1 MKQLILIGAFLFLFC
16 KPILLLAQP
25 EPDQKPT
32 PEMEFQ
38 DSFYESLLQKGIE
51 NNDKAIVALEKC
63 LKLQPENATVY
74 SELGRNYLAQK
85 DYKNAYDSF
94 EKATKIDPKNRWFWV
109 GMYDV
114 CYETKEYK
122 KAIDVVLKL
131 IEFKKEYKEDLVSL
145 YMNTQQ
151 FDKALDLINELNDNV
166 GKSDLRENY
175 KYQIIQEPEYQSV
188 ERINLINQIKKYPK
202 EESNYISL
210 IAMYYKNNQDDKA
223 LEVAKSL
230 AKEIPT
236 SDWAQVNLFQLYL
249 TTNDAANMVQSM
261 NFVLASSKIDSK
273 IKHRMLNEFL
283 IYSKDKPQ
291 LDPDLDKAISF
302 FRNDKEVAVAKEVG
316 KFFHSKEN
324 WPKAIHFYEMYLI
337 NNNED
342 IETALLLLEAY
353 TETAQF
359 DVIVKKSEMW
369 IQLFPSQPQFYYFA
383 GLGNNQLL
391 AFKKA
396 KDLLE
401 TGLDFV
407 VENPALE
414 INFYIQLGE
423 AFSGLGDSNKKEMY
437 FSKAENALK
446 QTKK

>member
-1 MKQLILIGAFLFLFC
+1 MKNLIIISAFLILLCTPALLF
-16 KPILLLAQP
+16 AQP
-25 EPDQKPT
+25 EPNQKPT

-38 DSFYESLLQKGIE
+38 DAFYESLLQKGIE

-63 LKLQPENATVY
+63 LELQPENATVY

-85 DYKNAYDSF
+85 DYKNAFISF
-94 EKATKIDPKNRWFWV
+94 EKAAKIDPTNKWFLV

-114 CYETKEYK
+114 CYETKEYL
-122 KAIDVVLKL
+122 KAIDIVTKL

-151 FDKALDLINELNDNV
+151 FDKALDLINELNEKV
-166 GKSDLRENY
+166 GKSELRDNY
-175 KYQIIQEPEYQSV
+175 KYQILQEPEYQSM

-202 EESNYISL
+202 EESNYIAL
-210 IAMYYKNNQDDKA
+210 IALYYKNNLDEKA
-223 LEVAKSL
+223 LELSKLLSQ
-230 AKEIPT
+230 EIPT

-249 TTNDAANMVQSM
+249 ISNDDANVVKSM

-283 IYSKDKPQ
+283 IYSNNKPQ
-291 LDPDLDKAISF
+291 LDLDLDKAISF
-302 FRNDKEVAVAKEVG
+302 FDNDKEVAVAKEVG
-316 KFFHSKEN
+316 KFYHSKGN
-324 WPKAIHFYEMYLI
+324 TQKAIRFYELYLSK
-337 NNNED
+337 NNED
-342 IETALLLLEAY
+342 IEAALLLLEAY

-359 DVIVKKSEMW
+359 DVIIKKANEW
-369 IQLFPSQPQFYYFA
+369 IQIFPSQPQFYYFA

-396 KDLLE
+396 KELLE

-407 VENPALE
+407 VDNPALE

-423 AFSGLGDSNKKEMY
+423 AFSGLGDNNKKEMY

-446 QTKK
+446 QTRK

>member
-1 MKQLILIGAFLFLFC
+1 MLFAPIYLFAQEEP
-16 KPILLLAQP
+16 KDTLALA
-25 EPDQKPT
+25 ENKF
-32 PEMEFQ
+32 E
-38 DSFYESLLQKGIE
+38 DSFFESLKQKGME
-51 NNDKAIVALEKC
+51 NYDKAIESLENC
-63 LKLQPENATVY
+63 QTLQPENGVVY
-74 SELGRNYLAQK
+74 FELGKNYLSQK
-85 DYKNAYDSF
+85 KYNEAYDNF
-94 EKATKIDPKNRWFWV
+94 EKATKIDPKNRWAWV

-114 CYETKEYK
+114 CYDTHDYNQ
-122 KAIDVVLKL
+122 AINIVQKL
-131 IEFKKEYKEDLVSL
+131 VEFKADYREDLVSL

-175 KYQIIQEPEYQSV
+175 KYQILQEPQYQSV

-223 LEVAKSL
+223 LELAKIL

-249 TTNDAANMVQSM
+249 TTNDDANMVQSV

-291 LDPDLDKAISF
+291 LDLDLDKAISF

-316 KFFHSKEN
+316 KFFHTKEN

-359 DVIVKKSEMW
+359 DVIVKKSEAW

-396 KDLLE
+396 KELLE

-407 VENPALE
+407 VDNPALE

-423 AFSGLGDSNKKEMY
+423 AFSGLGDNNKKEMY

-446 QTKK
+446 QTRK

>member
-1 MKQLILIGAFLFLFC
+1 MKNIILIGIFWVLLC
-16 KPILLLAQP
+16 NPIELLAQP
-25 EPDQKPT
+25 EPIQKPT

-38 DSFYESLLQKGIE
+38 DAFYESLLQKGIE
-51 NNDKAIVALEKC
+51 NNDKAIVALQKC
-63 LKLQPENATVY
+63 VALQPENATVY

-85 DYKNAYDSF
+85 DYKNAYNSF
-94 EKATKIDPKNRWFWV
+94 EKATKIDPKNRWYWV

-114 CYETKEYK
+114 CYETKEYL
-122 KAIDVVLKL
+122 KAIDIVTKL
-131 IEFKKEYKEDLVSL
+131 TEFKKEYKEELVSL

-151 FDKALDLINELNDNV
+151 FDKALDLINELNDKV

-175 KYQIIQEPEYQSV
+175 KYQILQQPEYQSV
-188 ERINLINQIKKYPK
+188 ERINLTNQIKKYPK

-210 IAMYYKNNQDDKA
+210 IALYYKNNQDDKA
-223 LEVAKSL
+223 LEVAKIL

-236 SDWAQVNLFQLYL
+236 SDWAQVNLYQLYL
-249 TTNDAANMVQSM
+249 TTNDDANVVKSM
-261 NFVLASSKIDSK
+261 NYVLASSKIDSK

-283 IYSKDKPQ
+283 IYCKDKPQ

-302 FRNDKEVAVAKEVG
+302 FANDKEVAVAKEVG
-316 KFFHSKEN
+316 KFYHTKKN
-324 WPKAIHFYEMYLI
+324 WSKAIHFYEMHLL

-359 DVIVKKSEMW
+359 DVIIKKSEDW

-383 GLGNNQLL
+383 GLANNQLL

-407 VENPALE
+407 LENPALE

-423 AFSGLGDSNKKEMY
+423 AFSGLGDSTKKEMY

>member
-1 MKQLILIGAFLFLFC
+1 MKKIILIGTFLVLLC

-175 KYQIIQEPEYQSV
+175 KYQILQEPQYQSV

-210 IAMYYKNNQDDKA
+210 IALYYKNNQDDKA

-249 TTNDAANMVQSM
+249 NTNDDANVVQSM

-316 KFFHSKEN
+316 KFYHSKQN
-324 WPKAIHFYEMYLI
+324 WLKAIHFYEMYLI

-359 DVIVKKSEMW
+359 DVIVKKSEAW
-369 IQLFPSQPQFYYFA
+369 IQLFPSQPHFYYFA

>member
-1 MKQLILIGAFLFLFC
+1 V
-16 KPILLLAQP
+16 LLAQP
-25 EPDQKPT
+25 EPNQKPT

-38 DSFYESLLQKGIE
+38 DAFYESLLQKGIE
-51 NNDKAIVALEKC
+51 NNDKAIVALQKC
-63 LKLQPENATVY
+63 LVLQPENATVY

-85 DYKNAYDSF
+85 DYKNAYNSF
-94 EKATKIDPKNRWFWV
+94 EKATKIDPKNRWYWV

-114 CYETKEYK
+114 CYETKEYL
-122 KAIDVVLKL
+122 KAIDIVTKL
-131 IEFKKEYKEDLVSL
+131 TEFKKEYKEELVSL

-151 FDKALDLINELNDNV
+151 FDKALDLINELNDKV

-175 KYQIIQEPEYQSV
+175 KYQILQQPEYQSV
-188 ERINLINQIKKYPK
+188 ERINLTNQIKKYPK
-202 EESNYISL
+202 EESNYIAL
-210 IAMYYKNNQDDKA
+210 IALYYKNNQDDKA
-223 LEVAKSL
+223 VDVAKIL

-236 SDWAQVNLFQLYL
+236 SDWAQVNLYQLYL
-249 TTNDAANMVQSM
+249 TTNDDANVVKSM
-261 NFVLASSKIDSK
+261 NCVLASSKIDSK

-302 FRNDKEVAVAKEVG
+302 FANDKEVAVAKEVG
-316 KFFHSKEN
+316 KFYHTKKN
-324 WPKAIHFYEMYLI
+324 WTKAIHFYEMYLK

-359 DVIVKKSEMW
+359 DVIIKKSEDW

-383 GLGNNQLL
+383 GLANNQLL

-407 VENPALE
+407 LENPALE

-423 AFSGLGDSNKKEMY
+423 AFSGLGDSTKKEMY

>member
-1 MKQLILIGAFLFLFC
+1 MKQLILIGAFLVLLC

-175 KYQIIQEPEYQSV
+175 KYQIIQEPQYQSV

>member
-1 MKQLILIGAFLFLFC
+1 MKNIILIGIFWVLLC
-16 KPILLLAQP
+16 NPIELLAQP
-25 EPDQKPT
+25 EPNQKPT

-38 DSFYESLLQKGIE
+38 DAFYESLLQKGIE
-51 NNDKAIVALEKC
+51 NNDKAIVALQKC
-63 LKLQPENATVY
+63 VALQPENATVY

-85 DYKNAYDSF
+85 DYKNAYNSF
-94 EKATKIDPKNRWFWV
+94 EKATKIDPKNRWYWV

-114 CYETKEYK
+114 CYETKEYL
-122 KAIDVVLKL
+122 KAIDIVTKL
-131 IEFKKEYKEDLVSL
+131 TEFKKEYKEELVSL

-151 FDKALDLINELNDNV
+151 FDKALDLINELNDKV

-175 KYQIIQEPEYQSV
+175 KYQILQQPEYQSV
-188 ERINLINQIKKYPK
+188 ERINMTNQIKKYPK

-210 IAMYYKNNQDDKA
+210 IALYYKNNQDDKA
-223 LEVAKSL
+223 LEVAKIL

-236 SDWAQVNLFQLYL
+236 SDWAQVNLYQLYL
-249 TTNDAANMVQSM
+249 TTNDDANVVKSM
-261 NFVLASSKIDSK
+261 NYVLASSKIDSK

-283 IYSKDKPQ
+283 IYCKDKPQ

-302 FRNDKEVAVAKEVG
+302 FANDKEVAVAKEVG
-316 KFFHSKEN
+316 KFYHTKKN
-324 WPKAIHFYEMYLI
+324 WSKAIHFYEMHLL

-359 DVIVKKSEMW
+359 DVIIKKSEDW

-383 GLGNNQLL
+383 GLANNQLL

-407 VENPALE
+407 LENPALE

-423 AFSGLGDSNKKEMY
+423 AFSGLGDSTKKEMY